1 MDALLVDAG
10 HQLVGLKGDLHLA
23 ALVRLDCFSALAL
36 DQARCLSDLLEYM
49 AQSSMSS
56 EGYVGV
62 SVTKVTD

>member
-1 MDALLVDAG
+1 MDVLLVDAG
-10 HQLVGLKGDLHLA
+10 HQLVGLEGNLHLA

-62 SVTKVTD
+62 CVTKVTD